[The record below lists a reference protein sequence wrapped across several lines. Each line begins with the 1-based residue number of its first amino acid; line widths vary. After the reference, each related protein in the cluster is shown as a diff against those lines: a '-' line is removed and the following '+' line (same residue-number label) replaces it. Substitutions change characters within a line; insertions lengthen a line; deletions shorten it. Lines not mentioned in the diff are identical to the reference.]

1 MPPTPPALF
10 DPDLLARRRARAL
23 EIGGADFL
31 HAAVA
36 AEITDR
42 LCEVNREF
50 TAPAVVTPRPALWA
64 GAFAGA
70 KPVPPD
76 ETLALDEGAHDLV
89 LHALALHWSNDPVGQ
104 LVQARRA
111 LRPDGLLI
119 AALFGGETLTELRA
133 ALTEAEIATLGGLS
147 PRVAPMGEIR
157 DLGHLLQ
164 RAGLALPVAD
174 SRRFDVTYPSPLAL
188 MRDLRAMGET
198 NVMRDRLRRP
208 LRRDML
214 ARAAA
219 LYAEELRQLRER
231 DGQRGARLEA
241 EQDGLADEVD
251 ERAQLQQP
259 RDDAHRR
266 DDDGGERCDCGPS
279 RRIAARHAG
288 GGPALMIIGDVAALA
303 DVAHTQP
310 ALAEAS

>member
-1 MPPTPPALF
+1 VPQTPPALL

-36 AEITDR
+36 EEITDR

-64 GAFAGA
+64 EALADA

-111 LRPDGLLI
+111 LCPDGLLI

-174 SRRFDVTYPSPLAL
+174 CRRFEVSYPSPLAL

-214 ARAAA
+214 ARASAIYTDRFGTPDGRIPATFEVIFLTGWAPAPDQPRA
-219 LYAEELRQLRER
+219 LRP
-231 DGQRGARLEA
+231 GSARVR
-241 EQDGLADEVD
+241 LADALGPVEQSAG
-251 ERAQLQQP
+251 ERAP
-259 RDDAHRR
+259 D
-266 DDDGGERCDCGPS
+266 
-279 RRIAARHAG
+279 
-288 GGPALMIIGDVAALA
+288 
-303 DVAHTQP
+303 
-310 ALAEAS
+310 